1 MNIKMNMNKNYFRNV
16 DDMTQKAIIG
26 LVDRIQSDEDMTTV
40 TGDISL
46 TENELKNLLA
56 YVMIEQNFKSYDEI
70 MGSRLHPTELKQDNE
85 VNLEN

>member
-1 MNIKMNMNKNYFRNV
+1 MNMNKNYFRNV